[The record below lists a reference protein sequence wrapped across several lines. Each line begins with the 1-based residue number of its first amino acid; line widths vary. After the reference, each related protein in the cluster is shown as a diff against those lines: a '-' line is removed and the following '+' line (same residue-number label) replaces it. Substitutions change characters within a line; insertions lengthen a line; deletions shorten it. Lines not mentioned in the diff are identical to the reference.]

1 MKQVLRKRE
10 YYHILSKL
18 MHAIISRY
26 QYLRLP
32 LAWAALQIWILCAPK
47 ATQGQLYYDYYNSQN
62 GLSQNSVYSI
72 TQTNDGF
79 MWFGTQEGI
88 NRFDGKYFT
97 KVLENYNKQ
106 DVNEM
111 DYGEFSKLINVL
123 FHDSNDWLWVGTAK
137 EISIYNRY
145 KNKFFKPGFIY
156 KNFAI
161 PLDANIVQIT
171 ELNRQIWVLTLNKG
185 LFCYDLNYKKMMDV
199 KCENPISKKI
209 IAIQKDIHGNLWFCD
224 SKEVYQQINGTFIA
238 QKKINQAI
246 GNSGIANMTIINKD
260 LWIINGNRKILLFQI
275 GPNEIGPVKYFS
287 KEFQGK
293 ASISDA
299 NTMHQSSKD
308 IMWIGSRSGGLLKI
322 NLQNHQYESLTDN
335 TDRPTLNTKFVLSFY
350 TDKQNITWVGLSG
363 GVLKFD
369 HKDTKIELWKSQ
381 ANDQKIATDNNILS
395 IYSQNDKD
403 FYMGTMTG
411 GLLYLNWD
419 SKEYQYY
426 LPTNIGSKL
435 SESKNIYEIIGGEN
449 NLIWMATWGG
459 LYSFNTLTK
468 QFFEYKDFDDEQTLL
483 LCSIIKLKQS
493 NKILLGGYNGGLRL
507 FNIDTKRFEKIPD
520 KVPFL
525 DSIKLRVRYM
535 KEFEGGNIFM
545 STETNCLV
553 QYNYLQGTFTTY
565 PQFNNLC
572 GTSRYFYFDSL
583 FLWIATDDGLIQAD
597 KKNMRVIKYWTTKNG
612 LSNNYIYTVLP
623 DSFRRIWVSSNA
635 GISMIDYQNNVC
647 RNFTLSD
654 NLQDLE
660 FNTACCYTDKKN
672 NLWFGGINGLNIVQP
687 TITRTNTFS
696 PKPMMT
702 QIEVMNL
709 PYKTDTAIPYIG
721 KIVLPYDKNFINFQ
735 FQTPN
740 YSQTDKIVYKYLL
753 KGVDT
758 GWIYIGNKNFI
769 NYTQLQPGTYT
780 FMVKSNNAN
789 NQWSQDAASVV
800 VEIIPPWWRTW
811 WFWTVFI
818 LVSVVLLLYVIT
830 YRIRR
835 IKKEESLKYKIIE
848 SEMKSLR
855 SQMNPHFIFNSLNSI
870 NGFVIENKT
879 HLASDYLTKF
889 ARLIRLILE
898 NSKNETIT
906 LEKELDTLKLYLLME
921 SLRFEDKFEYHIQ
934 IEEGIELEEIF
945 IPPLIIQ
952 PFVENAIWHGLLHR
966 TSKGKLEINIFQKSN
981 QLSIEV
987 IDDGIGREKSA
998 TYKNIKHE
1006 SRKSYGI
1013 EITKQRI
1020 LSLNKQNTIE
1030 IIDLKNGLEPIGT
1043 KVQITLF
1050 LF

>member
-1 MKQVLRKRE
+1 MQ
-10 YYHILSKL
+10 
-18 MHAIISRY
+18 AIIYGY
-26 QYLRLP
+26 QYLRKPFVWL
-32 LAWAALQIWILCAPK
+32 ALQILIQCAPT
-47 ATQGQLYYDYYNSQN
+47 AMQGQLYYDYYNSQN

-88 NRFDGKYFT
+88 NRFDGKYFSQVT
-97 KVLENYNKQ
+97 ENYNKQ
-106 DVNEM
+106 DKTEM
-111 DYGEFSKLINVL
+111 DYGEFSKTINVL
-123 FHDSNDWLWVGTAK
+123 YHDSKDWIWVGTAK
-137 EISIYNRY
+137 EISIYNRFT
-145 KNKFFKPGFIY
+145 NKFYNPAFYY
-156 KNFAI
+156 KNFAL
-161 PLDANIVQIT
+161 PMDANILHIT
-171 ELNRQIWVLTLNKG
+171 ELNKLLWILTLNKG
-185 LFCYDLNYKKMMDV
+185 LYCYDLQKKKMLAIKYEKNV
-199 KCENPISKKI
+199 SKKMVS
-209 IAIQKDIHGNLWFCD
+209 IQKDQHGALWICD
-224 SKEVYQQINGTFIA
+224 NKEVYKQTNGIFIA
-238 QKKINQAI
+238 QKKINSLI
-246 GNSGIANMTIINKD
+246 GSTGITNMTIVNND
-260 LWIINGNRKILLFQI
+260 LWIITGDRKIVLFNIKQDDV
-275 GPNEIGPVKYFS
+275 GPIKYFT
-287 KEFQGK
+287 KEYQGN
-293 ASISDA
+293 ATFHDA
-299 NTMHQSSKD
+299 NTIHQSSKE
-308 IMWIGSRSGGLLKI
+308 ILWIGSRSGGLLKI
-322 NLQNHQYESLTDN
+322 NLQNHNYESLTDN

-363 GVLKFD
+363 GILKFD
-369 HKDTKIELWKSQ
+369 HKDTKIEQWKSVT
-381 ANDQKIATDNNILS
+381 NDQKIATDNNILS
-395 IYSQNDKD
+395 IFSQNDKD

-411 GLLYLNWD
+411 GLLHLHYP
-419 SKEYQYY
+419 SKKYQYY
-426 LPTNIGSKL
+426 VPTNIGSNL
-435 SESKNIYEIIGGEN
+435 SESKNIYEVIGGEN
-449 NLIWMATWGG
+449 NLLWMATWGG
-459 LYSFNTLTK
+459 LYSFNTITK
-468 QFFEYKDFDDEQTLL
+468 QFMEYKDFDDEQTLQ
-483 LCSIIKLKQS
+483 LCAIKKLS
-493 NKILLGGYNGGLRL
+493 GTNKILLGGYNGGLRL
-507 FNIDTKRFEKIPD
+507 FNIDTKRFEKIVD
-520 KVPFL
+520 KDRFL
-525 DSIKLRVRYM
+525 DSTKLRVRYM
-535 KEFEGGNIFM
+535 QEFEDGNIFM

-553 QYNYLQGTFTTY
+553 RYNYQKGTFTTY
-565 PQFNNLC
+565 PHFSRLC
-572 GTSRYFYFDSL
+572 GASRYFHFDSL

-597 KKNMRVIKYWTTKNG
+597 KRKMGLIKYWTTKNG
-612 LSNNYIYTVLP
+612 LANDYIYSVLP
-623 DSFRRIWVSSNA
+623 DKYQRIWISSNS
-635 GISMIDYQNNVC
+635 GLSMIDYKNNLC

-660 FNTACCYTDKKN
+660 FNTASCYIDKKN
-672 NLWFGGINGLNIVQP
+672 NLWFGGINGLNLVHP
-687 TITRTNTFS
+687 TLTHTNTFS
-696 PKPMMT
+696 PKPMIT

-709 PYKTDTAIPYIG
+709 PYKTDTAIPYID
-721 KIVLPYDKNFINFQ
+721 KIKLPYNKNFINFQ

-811 WFWTVFI
+811 WFWTLFI
-818 LVSVVLLLYVIT
+818 LGTVGILVYTIA
-830 YRIRR
+830 YRIRH

-898 NSKNETIT
+898 NSKNETII

-934 IEEGIELEEIF
+934 IEKGIELEEIC

-981 QLSIEV
+981 QLGIQI

-998 TYKNIKHE
+998 TYKNIKHK

-1030 IIDLKNGLEPIGT
+1030 ITDLKNGEEPIGT

-1050 LF
+1050 LL